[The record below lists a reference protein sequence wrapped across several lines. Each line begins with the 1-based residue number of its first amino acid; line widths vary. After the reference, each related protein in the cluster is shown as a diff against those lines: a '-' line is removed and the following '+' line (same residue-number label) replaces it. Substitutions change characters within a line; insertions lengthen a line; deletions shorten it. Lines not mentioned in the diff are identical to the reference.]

1 MIRSVILGVLTLL
14 ILGALGASYWYGRQ
28 IPFAAQWPLF
38 EALRTTASIIFA
50 VVGAWL
56 AIIYPERLKLSFK
69 AAPKKHPE
77 APVKMGQLLHPA
89 MHSTAILC
97 AVLCVG
103 IVAPIL
109 KQIPM
114 LLEFRD
120 TCRGLSYCLA
130 TALTLWQIWTVILTL
145 VPADVIKTASDREI
159 RDMNTLRSY
168 RKGTT
173 PGKRT
178 PPP

>member
-1 MIRSVILGVLTLL
+1 
-14 ILGALGASYWYGRQ
+14 
-28 IPFAAQWPLF
+28 
-38 EALRTTASIIFA
+38 
-50 VVGAWL
+50 
-56 AIIYPERLKLSFK
+56 
-69 AAPKKHPE
+69 
-77 APVKMGQLLHPA
+77 
-89 MHSTAILC
+89 
-97 AVLCVG
+97 
-103 IVAPIL
+103 
-109 KQIPM
+109 M